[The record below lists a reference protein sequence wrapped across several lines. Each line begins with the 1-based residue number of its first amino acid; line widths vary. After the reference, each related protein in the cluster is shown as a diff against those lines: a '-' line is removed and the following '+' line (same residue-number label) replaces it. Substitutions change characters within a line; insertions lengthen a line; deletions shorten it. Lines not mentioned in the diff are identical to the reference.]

1 MGVRHSSEH
10 SGCSGILALGMN
22 KKTLHDIDVSGK
34 RVLVRVD
41 FNVPQDDSGAITD
54 DRRIEAALPTIQALL
69 EKGATVILMSHLGR
83 PKGKISAK
91 YSLKPIAARLQELL
105 GVSVTLA
112 TASESDPLGIG
123 SVTPSAGTVTLLENT
138 RFTDAEEANDPA
150 LSAKLASLADV
161 YVNDAFGAAHRAHAS
176 TEGVAT
182 VLKSQNKPCVAGLLM
197 QKEIDYLGAAI
208 LNPARPFVA
217 ILGGKKVADKIPVI
231 ENLLGK
237 VDKLIVGG
245 GMAYTFYKAF
255 GHEIGKSLLDE
266 SSLDFCKKALI
277 DGHGKIE
284 LPNDCV
290 VVREFSNDALR
301 TTVGVAEIPADQEGL
316 DIGPESAAR
325 FAEIIRGAK
334 TVIWNGPMGVFEL
347 PNFAVGTRAIAEA
360 MASAT
365 ASGATTIVGGGDSAA
380 AVEMLGFADKMS
392 HISTGGGA
400 SLELLEGKTLPGLD
414 ALDDK

>member
-1 MGVRHSSEH
+1 MEPNPA
-10 SGCSGILALGMN
+10 SGILNVEMN
-22 KKTLHDIDVSGK
+22 KKTINDIDVSGK

-54 DRRIEAALPTIQALL
+54 DRRIEAALPTLKALL
-69 EKGATVILMSHLGR
+69 DGGATVTLMSHLGR
-83 PKGKISAK
+83 PKGKISEK
-91 YSLKPIAARLQELL
+91 YSLKPVAERLEKLL
-105 GVSVTLA
+105 GVPVNLA
-112 TASESDPLGIG
+112 TASEGDPLGID
-123 SVTPSAGTVTLLENT
+123 SVTPTSGAVALLENT
-138 RFTDAEEANDPA
+138 RFTDAEEANNPA
-150 LSAKLASLADV
+150 LSAKLATLADV

-176 TEGVAT
+176 TEGVAQA
-182 VLKSQNKPCVAGLLM
+182 LKAEGKPAVAGLLM
-197 QKEIDYLGAAI
+197 QKEIEYLGAAI
-208 LNPARPFVA
+208 SNPARPFVA

-237 VDKLIVGG
+237 VDKLLIGG

-266 SSLDFCKKALI
+266 GSLEFCKKVLA

-284 LPNDCV
+284 LPSDCV
-290 VVREFSNDALR
+290 VVAEFANDAPR
-301 TTVGVAEIPADQEGL
+301 ETVGVAEIPADKEGL
-316 DIGPESAAR
+316 DVGPETSAR
-325 FAEIIRGAK
+325 FAEIIRTAK

-360 MASAT
+360 MADAT
-365 ASGATTIVGGGDSAA
+365 ANGATTIVGGGDSAA
-380 AVEMLGFADKMS
+380 AVEQLGFADKMS

-400 SLELLEGKTLPGLD
+400 SLELLEGKVLPGLD